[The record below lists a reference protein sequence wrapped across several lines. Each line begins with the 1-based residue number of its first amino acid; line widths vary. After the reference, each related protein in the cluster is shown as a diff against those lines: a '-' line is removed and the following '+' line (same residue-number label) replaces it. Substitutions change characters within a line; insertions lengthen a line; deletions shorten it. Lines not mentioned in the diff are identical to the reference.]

1 MSDKWLSGSSSESG
15 ILRKTKTVQHTAAT
29 DDLLIFGYAAK
40 LFRNDEQ
47 ARFMDHGK
55 HLIPWNGDNTLKID
69 RYDVRAT
76 LSDLQPYEAP
86 SGGYTNRLDYLTPAE
101 QRAEQLCEEERYRSL
116 FDNDVD
122 EELYREEESKRSQPS
137 YQQISFNYDGNSA
150 TEERE
155 VEDPKDEE
163 TDEPFVPNPKFH
175 IPEDIEIPQSS
186 KLHAIIEKTARFI
199 ASQGP
204 QMEILIKAKQS
215 NNPLFEFLN
224 QNNRM
229 NRYYKHVMNA
239 IKSNTY
245 PMAEENED
253 NDDGNSND
261 ASTTEPAM
269 NNAIPDVPYQPM
281 LVPTLKYK
289 PSADCSYTQLISKIK
304 GVPMPLNQLDS
315 VSETG
320 LNSNVSSP
328 QPYDYNSERTQ
339 SPVTVTVPQP
349 TTAILPTSQKLQ
361 LDLDHEKIKA
371 TIQSKAEGVEINK
384 ISTGLMLAQCYNSDS
399 ESDDDDDGSEAKDK
413 MPKIGLSF
421 SFRIVLNGEVLT
433 FAVADFPIPHP
444 DLQNIIDKTAAYVL
458 KNGREFEDIL
468 RTKNDARFSFL
479 SATDEY
485 HRYYIYKVSGVIYPT
500 TTTPLTLT
508 TTSSAP
514 PPPIPTKIPYASNAP
529 KVITSVS
536 FSIKPKDDQPIP
548 LKPALPLEPSSDED
562 EANNVP
568 SIAVPAP
575 LEPISRIT
583 HSAKLSVHDIINV
596 SIPPPTI
603 LRVNGIEPPKL
614 LEEKLVRINHKI
626 EMVSDVSDISIR
638 DAMLENCISG
648 DDKKEVRRAEDKF
661 KDRLAQVAR
670 EKLGMLSK
678 EKQLQLERK
687 KRAMAFLNQIK
698 GSSSRTSSVENITLP
713 TPPAATQQT
722 SVTSQVPVT
731 LDNQTV
737 TSSTQN
743 NTESDA
749 TIESVHSSPI
759 RNESSDDDVQ
769 EVFSNRSRS
778 RSRSVSKREKRK
790 KSKHRS
796 KKKSK
801 RRASRSRSRSSG
813 RDRKSSKRSSS
824 KKRRRKNRDD

>member
-15 ILRKTKTVQHTAAT
+15 ILRKTKIAQHTAAT

-116 FDNDVD
+116 YDNDVD
-122 EELYREEESKRSQPS
+122 EELYREEESKRSQAS

-150 TEERE
+150 TEEKE
-155 VEDPKDEE
+155 VEEPKDEE

-175 IPEDIEIPQSS
+175 IPQDIEIPQSL

-199 ASQGP
+199 AGQGI

-245 PMAEENED
+245 PVVEENED
-253 NDDGNSND
+253 NEDGNSND
-261 ASTTEPAM
+261 ASTTAPAM

-315 VSETG
+315 ASETG
-320 LNSNVSSP
+320 VNSNVNSP
-328 QPYDYNSERTQ
+328 QPFDYNSERTQ

-349 TTAILPTSQKLQ
+349 TTAILPMSQKLL

-399 ESDDDDDGSEAKDK
+399 ESDDDDGSEAKDK
-413 MPKIGLSF
+413 MPKI
-421 SFRIVLNGEVLT
+421 
-433 FAVADFPIPHP
+433 DFPIPHP

-485 HRYYIYKVSGVIYPT
+485 HRYYIYKVSGIIYPT
-500 TTTPLTLT
+500 TTTPSTLT
-508 TTSSAP
+508 TASSAP
-514 PPPIPTKIPYASNAP
+514 PPMPTKIPYASNAP

-562 EANNVP
+562 EANSVP
-568 SIAVPAP
+568 SIVVPAP
-575 LEPISRIT
+575 LEPNNRT
-583 HSAKLSVHDIINV
+583 AHSAKLSVHDIINV

-648 DDKKEVRRAEDKF
+648 DDKREARRAEDKF

-687 KRAMAFLNQIK
+687 KKAMAFLNQIK
-698 GSSSRTSSVENITLP
+698 GSSNQTSSVENMTLP
-713 TPPAATQQT
+713 TKATQ
-722 SVTSQVPVT
+722 SVTNPLPVT
-731 LDNQTV
+731 LENQT
-737 TSSTQN
+737 TASSTQN

-759 RNESSDDDVQ
+759 RDGSSKLNESSDDDVQ

-778 RSRSVSKREKRK
+778 RSRSASKREKRK

-813 RDRKSSKRSSS
+813 RDRKSRKRSSS

>member
-15 ILRKTKTVQHTAAT
+15 ILRKTKIAQHTAAT

-116 FDNDVD
+116 YDNDVD
-122 EELYREEESKRSQPS
+122 EELYREEESKRSQAS

-150 TEERE
+150 TEEKE
-155 VEDPKDEE
+155 VEEPKDEE

-175 IPEDIEIPQSS
+175 IPQDIEIPQSL

-199 ASQGP
+199 AGQGI

-245 PMAEENED
+245 PVVEENED
-253 NDDGNSND
+253 NEDGNSND
-261 ASTTEPAM
+261 ASTTAPAM

-315 VSETG
+315 ASETG
-320 LNSNVSSP
+320 VNSNVNSP
-328 QPYDYNSERTQ
+328 QPFDYNNERTQ

-349 TTAILPTSQKLQ
+349 TTAILPMSQKLL

-399 ESDDDDDGSEAKDK
+399 ESDDDDGSEAKDK
-413 MPKIGLSF
+413 MPKI
-421 SFRIVLNGEVLT
+421 
-433 FAVADFPIPHP
+433 DFPIPHP

-485 HRYYIYKVSGVIYPT
+485 HRYYIYKVSGIIYPT
-500 TTTPLTLT
+500 TTTPSTLT
-508 TTSSAP
+508 TASSAP
-514 PPPIPTKIPYASNAP
+514 PPMPTKIPYASNAP

-562 EANNVP
+562 EANSVP
-568 SIAVPAP
+568 SIVVPAP
-575 LEPISRIT
+575 LEPNNRT
-583 HSAKLSVHDIINV
+583 AHSAKLSVHDIINV

-648 DDKKEVRRAEDKF
+648 DDKREARRAEDKF

-687 KRAMAFLNQIK
+687 KKAMAFLNQIK
-698 GSSSRTSSVENITLP
+698 GSSNQTSSVENMTLP
-713 TPPAATQQT
+713 TKATQ
-722 SVTSQVPVT
+722 SVTNPLPVT
-731 LDNQTV
+731 LENQT
-737 TSSTQN
+737 TASSTQN

-759 RNESSDDDVQ
+759 RDGSSKLNESSDDDVQ

-778 RSRSVSKREKRK
+778 RSRSASKREKRK

-813 RDRKSSKRSSS
+813 RDRKSRKRSSS

>member
-15 ILRKTKTVQHTAAT
+15 ILRKTKIAQHTAAT

-116 FDNDVD
+116 YDNDVD
-122 EELYREEESKRSQPS
+122 EELYREEESKRSQAS

-150 TEERE
+150 TEEKE
-155 VEDPKDEE
+155 VEEPKDEE

-175 IPEDIEIPQSS
+175 IPQDIEIPQSL

-199 ASQGP
+199 AGQGI

-245 PMAEENED
+245 PVVEENED
-253 NDDGNSND
+253 NEDGNSND
-261 ASTTEPAM
+261 ASTTAPAM

-315 VSETG
+315 ASETG
-320 LNSNVSSP
+320 VNSNVNSP
-328 QPYDYNSERTQ
+328 QPFDYNSERTQ

-349 TTAILPTSQKLQ
+349 TTAILPMSQKLL

-399 ESDDDDDGSEAKDK
+399 ESDDDDGSEAKDK
-413 MPKIGLSF
+413 MPKI
-421 SFRIVLNGEVLT
+421 
-433 FAVADFPIPHP
+433 DFPIPHP

-485 HRYYIYKVSGVIYPT
+485 HRYYIYKVSGIIYPT
-500 TTTPLTLT
+500 TTTPSTLT
-508 TTSSAP
+508 TASSAP
-514 PPPIPTKIPYASNAP
+514 PPMPTKIPYASNAP

-562 EANNVP
+562 EANSVP
-568 SIAVPAP
+568 SIVVPAP
-575 LEPISRIT
+575 LEPNNRT
-583 HSAKLSVHDIINV
+583 AHSAKLSVHDIINV

-648 DDKKEVRRAEDKF
+648 DDKREARRAEDKF

-687 KRAMAFLNQIK
+687 KKAMAFLNQIK
-698 GSSSRTSSVENITLP
+698 GSSNQTSSVENMTLP
-713 TPPAATQQT
+713 TKATQ
-722 SVTSQVPVT
+722 SVTNPLPVT
-731 LDNQTV
+731 LENQT
-737 TSSTQN
+737 TASSTQN

-759 RNESSDDDVQ
+759 RDGSSKLNESSDDDVQ

-778 RSRSVSKREKRK
+778 RSASKREKRK

-813 RDRKSSKRSSS
+813 RDRKSRKRSSS